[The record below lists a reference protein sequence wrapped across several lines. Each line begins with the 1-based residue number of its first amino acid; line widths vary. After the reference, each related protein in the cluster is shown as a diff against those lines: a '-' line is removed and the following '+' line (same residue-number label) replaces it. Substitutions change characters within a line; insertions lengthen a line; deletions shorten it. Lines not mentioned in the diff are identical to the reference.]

1 MNRLFLSLQI
11 EHHAHGAKTNDP
23 LMRREDDHRLLLSD
37 PSATLASAGVRDETV
52 LSAFKMEDYV
62 KYRDD
67 PEQEQKW

>member
-1 MNRLFLSLQI
+1 
-11 EHHAHGAKTNDP
+11 
-23 LMRREDDHRLLLSD
+23 MRREDDHRLLLSD
-37 PSATLASAGVRDETV
+37 PSATLASAGVLDETV